1 MASRKKFVA
10 NLLAINYPNYNPV
23 LAMAEL
29 AMDEEVDIKD
39 RIQCHKE
46 VAAYCFPKMKAEE
59 AKDDGVDKISKAEVI
74 ARLQALEG
82 NQVTPLVEAGAE
94 IFEAEEELPFS
105 DADFAGE

>member
-59 AKDDGVDKISKAEVI
+59 VKDDGSEQISKEEVI
-74 ARLQALEG
+74 KRLQALEG
-82 NQVTPLVEAGAE
+82 KNVTPVIESNV
-94 IFEAEEELPFS
+94 EEEMPFS
-105 DADFAGE
+105 DEDFK

>member
-59 AKDDGVDKISKAEVI
+59 VKDDGAEQISKDEVI
-74 ARLQALEG
+74 KRLQALEG
-82 NQVTPLVEAGAE
+82 KQVTPILDLEPAAE
-94 IFEAEEELPFS
+94 PVDSADLPFS
-105 DADFAGE
+105 NADFK

>member
-29 AMDEEVDIKD
+29 AMNEEVDIKD

-59 AKDDGVDKISKAEVI
+59 VSDDGTERISKEEVI
-74 ARLQALEG
+74 KRLQALEG
-82 NQVTPLVEAGAE
+82 NQVTPIVDIEMETDDADDM
-94 IFEAEEELPFS
+94 PFS
-105 DADFAGE
+105 NADFK

>member
-29 AMDEEVDIKD
+29 AMDEDVDIKD

-59 AKDDGVDKISKAEVI
+59 VKDDGAEQISKAEVI

>member
-10 NLLAINYPNYNPV
+10 SLLAINYPNYNPV

-29 AMDEEVDIKD
+29 AMNEEIDIKD

-59 AKDDGVDKISKAEVI
+59 IRDDGAEQISKDEVI
-74 ARLQALEG
+74 KRLQALEG
-82 NQVTPLVEAGAE
+82 KQVSPVLDIDAVEDG
-94 IFEAEEELPFS
+94 EELPFG
-105 DADFAGE
+105 DTDFK

>member
-59 AKDDGVDKISKAEVI
+59 VKDDGSEQISKEEVI
-74 ARLQALEG
+74 KRLQALEG
-82 NQVTPLVEAGAE
+82 KNVTPVIESDTKDE
-94 IFEAEEELPFS
+94 MPFS
-105 DADFAGE
+105 DEDFK

>member
-59 AKDDGVDKISKAEVI
+59 ALMKAREGFEKLGAQTDVDAVNALIAE
-74 ARLQALEG
+74 LG
-82 NQVTPLVEAGAE
+82 
-94 IFEAEEELPFS
+94 
-105 DADFAGE
+105 